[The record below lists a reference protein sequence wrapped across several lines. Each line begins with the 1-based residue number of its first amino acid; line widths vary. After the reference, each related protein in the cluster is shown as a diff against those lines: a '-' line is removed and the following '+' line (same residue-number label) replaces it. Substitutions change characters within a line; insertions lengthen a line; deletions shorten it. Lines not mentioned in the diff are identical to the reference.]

1 MNVGRS
7 ASARTDRSSKAIQV
21 AFIVGIGVAWYA
33 VTTGQLISPLFL
45 PNPVDV
51 FGMFVRIITTGEAWP
66 DVQVTFMEVAIAFP
80 LAAIAGTIVG
90 YLVSI
95 NRYGTRVFEP
105 LFSGI
110 FAIPIIVFYPLSVLI
125 FGIGPESKIAH
136 GAMFGFFP
144 AVLNTIQGFS
154 TVNPQLLRFAHAA
167 GATRVQILVRI
178 MFPAAL
184 PALLTGYRM
193 AFILSFLGIIGSE
206 TIASLA
212 GLGHR
217 IIWYAEA
224 LDTVKMFAYIIF
236 VIILAF
242 VLNFILSAAEARWE
256 RR

>member
-1 MNVGRS
+1 MAS
-7 ASARTDRSSKAIQV
+7 TASARTDRLSRLIQIS
-21 AFIVGIGVAWYA
+21 FIAGIGLLWYA
-33 VTTGQLISPLFL
+33 VTVTQWISPLFL
-45 PNPVDV
+45 PNPIEV
-51 FGMFVRIITTGEAWP
+51 FWMFVQIITTGEAWP

-80 LAAIAGTIVG
+80 LAAVTGTLVG

-95 NRYGTRVFEP
+95 SRYGTRVFEP

-167 GATRVQILVRI
+167 GASRTQVLVRI

-224 LDTVKMFAYIIF
+224 LNTVKMFAYIVF
-236 VIILAF
+236 VIMLAF
-242 VLNFILSAAEARWE
+242 ALNFALSAAEARWE

>member
-1 MNVGRS
+1 M
-7 ASARTDRSSKAIQV
+7 TQ
-21 AFIVGIGVAWYA
+21 W
-33 VTTGQLISPLFL
+33 ISPLFL

-51 FGMFVRIITTGEAWP
+51 FRMFVRIIVTGEAWP
-66 DVQVTFMEVAIAFP
+66 DVKVTFMEVAIAFP
-80 LAAIAGTIVG
+80 IAAITGTLVG
-90 YLVSI
+90 YLVSVS
-95 NRYGTRVFEP
+95 RYGTRVFEP
-105 LFSGI
+105 LLSGI

-144 AVLNTIQGFS
+144 AALNTIQGFS

-167 GATRVQILVRI
+167 GASRTQILVRI

-224 LDTVKMFAYIIF
+224 LDTVRMFAYIIF

-242 VLNFILSAAEARWE
+242 VLNGVLSAAESRWE

>member
-1 MNVGRS
+1 MASPS
-7 ASARTDRSSKAIQV
+7 ARRTDRLSKVIQL
-21 AFIVGIGVAWYA
+21 AFIAGIVLLWYA
-33 VTTGQLISPLFL
+33 VTVTQWISPLFL
-45 PNPVDV
+45 PNPVEV
-51 FGMFVRIITTGEAWP
+51 FWMFVRIITTGEAWP
-66 DVQVTFMEVAIAFP
+66 DVQVTFTEVAIAFP
-80 LAAIAGTIVG
+80 LAAVTGTLVG

-95 NRYGTRVFEP
+95 SRYGMRVFEP

-167 GATRVQILVRI
+167 GGSRAQILVRI

-193 AFILSFLGIIGSE
+193 AFILTFLGIIGSE

-224 LDTVKMFAYIIF
+224 LDTVKMFAYIVF
-236 VIILAF
+236 VIMLAF
-242 VLNFILSAAEARWE
+242 VLNLALSAAETRWE

>member
-1 MNVGRS
+1 MGPA
-7 ASARTDRSSKAIQV
+7 ASTRTNHLSKFIQLG
-21 AFIVGIGVAWYA
+21 FIAGIALLWYA
-33 VTTGQLISPLFL
+33 VTVTQWISPLFL
-45 PNPVDV
+45 PNPVEV
-51 FGMFVRIITTGEAWP
+51 LRMFVQIIVTGEAWP
-66 DVQVTFMEVAIAFP
+66 DVKVTFMEVAIAFP
-80 LAAIAGTIVG
+80 IAAITGTIVG

-95 NRYGTRVFEP
+95 GRYGTRVFEP
-105 LFSGI
+105 LLSGI

-144 AVLNTIQGFS
+144 AALNTIQGFS

-167 GATRVQILVRI
+167 GASRTQILIRI

-224 LDTVKMFAYIIF
+224 LDTVRMFAYIVF

-242 VLNFILSAAEARWE
+242 VLNGILSAAEARWE